1 MKLNMKPT
9 TLLSKSLISLAALA
23 TLGGCASVNID
34 QSIDRANLE
43 TKTIAGAA
51 TQLLRTAEA
60 KTARDLQVAELL
72 KSPLN
77 QQAAVQ
83 LAIINSPALQTMLAE
98 RWLDMAQAAQG
109 GRIANPILSLERMRS
124 LDELEYGRILAF
136 GLLDLITLP
145 QRKKIAMARMAQ
157 TELQMTADV
166 VGLIS
171 KVRMAWVAAV
181 AASESATYSKLV
193 YESAQASAELAKRMQ
208 TVGNF
213 NRLQRA
219 RQQAFYADASIQLL
233 ASQHTATA
241 AREALVRLLGLKDTD
256 IAKLS
261 LPERLPDLPQSFLS
275 PEAVSKALTNQR
287 LDVRMAQ
294 SQLDAASKSQGLNL
308 LTSLTDIELGVIRN
322 TVKDTVEG
330 TSEKS
335 KGYELSIRLPIFDWG
350 DAQRASMNAATL
362 AAANRME
369 AAIIGAGSDLRE
381 SYSAYRTA
389 YDASRQYRDEILPLS
404 KVIAEENG
412 LRYNG
417 MFIGVF
423 ELLAD
428 HRSQINTVKA
438 AIAAQQQFWQADA
451 ALQATLL
458 GKPMSAPSMP
468 MGSSS
473 GGDAPAH

>member
-1 MKLNMKPT
+1 MKSTSM
-9 TLLSKSLISLAALA
+9 LSKSLISLAALA
-23 TLGGCASVNID
+23 VLGGCASVNID
-34 QSIDRANLE
+34 QSIDRTNTE
-43 TKTIAGAA
+43 TKAIAGTSAL
-51 TQLLRTAEA
+51 LLRTAEA
-60 KTARDLQVAELL
+60 KTTRDSQVTELL
-72 KSPLN
+72 KSPLS

-83 LAIINSPALQTMLAE
+83 LSIINSPALQTMLAE
-98 RWLDMAQAAQG
+98 RWGDMAQAAQG
-109 GRIANPILSLERMRS
+109 GRIANPILSLERVRS
-124 LDELEYGRILAF
+124 LDELEFGRILAF

-145 QRKKIAMARMAQ
+145 QRQKIATARMAQ

-171 KVRMAWVAAV
+171 KVRMAWVEAV

-208 TVGNF
+208 SVGNF

-241 AREALVRLLGLKDTD
+241 TREALVRLLGLKDTD
-256 IAKLS
+256 IGKLS
-261 LPERLPDLPQSFLS
+261 LPERLPDLPPSFLS

-308 LTSLTDIELGVIRN
+308 LSSLTDIELGVIRN

-404 KVIAEENG
+404 KAIAEENG

-428 HRSQINTVKA
+428 HRSQINTVKS
-438 AIAAQQQFWQADA
+438 AIAAQQQFWLTDA

-458 GKPMSAPSMP
+458 GKPMSAPSMST
-468 MGSSS
+468 GSASS
-473 GGDAPAH
+473 GDALAH

>member
-1 MKLNMKPT
+1 MKSMSFLQK
-9 TLLSKSLISLAALA
+9 TLIAVAVLAVLS
-23 TLGGCASVNID
+23 GCASVNID
-34 QSIDRANLE
+34 QSIARTNNE
-43 TKTIAGAA
+43 TTSISGVSA
-51 TQLLRTAEA
+51 QLLRTAEA
-60 KTARDLQVAELL
+60 KTARDRQVAELL
-72 KSPLN
+72 ASPLS

-83 LAIINSPALQTMLAE
+83 LAVINSSALQTLLAE
-98 RWLDMAQAAQG
+98 RWGDMAQAAQG
-109 GRIANPILSLERMRS
+109 GRIANPILSLERVRL
-124 LDELEYGRILAF
+124 LDELEFGRLLAF
-136 GLLDLITLP
+136 GLLDLLTLP
-145 QRKKIAMARMAQ
+145 QRNKIATARIAQ

-166 VGLIS
+166 VGLVAQ
-171 KVRMAWVAAV
+171 VRMAWVTAV
-181 AASESATYSKLV
+181 AASESATYTKLV

-208 TVGNF
+208 SVGNF

-219 RQQAFYADASIQLL
+219 RQQSFYAEAAAQML
-233 ASQHTATA
+233 ASQQAETS
-241 AREALVRLLGLKDTD
+241 ARERLIRLLGLNDSLAVALK
-256 IAKLS
+256 
-261 LPERLPDLPQSFLS
+261 LPERLPDLPTSFLT
-275 PEAVSKALTNQR
+275 PQAVSLALTSQR

-294 SQLDAASKSQGLNL
+294 SQLDAASKAQGLTL
-308 LTSLTDIELGVIRN
+308 LTSLTDLEVGVRRD
-322 TVKDTVEG
+322 TVKDTALG
-330 TSEKS
+330 TSDTR

-369 AAIIGAGSDLRE
+369 ATLSSAGSDLRE
-381 SYSAYRTA
+381 NYAAYRTA
-389 YDASRQYRDEILPLS
+389 YDLSRHYRDEVLPLS

-458 GKPMSAPSMP
+458 GKPMSAPSMTT
-468 MGSSS
+468 GSAS
-473 GGDAPAH
+473 GSDAPAH

>member
-1 MKLNMKPT
+1 MNPMFKLT
-9 TLLSKSLISLAALA
+9 KSSITVAALVVL
-23 TLGGCASVNID
+23 TGCATVNID
-34 QSIDRANLE
+34 QAIDRTNGE
-43 TKTIAGAA
+43 TKSASGASA
-51 TQLLRTAEA
+51 QLLRTVTA
-60 KTARDLQVAELL
+60 KTTRDNQVAELL
-72 KSPLN
+72 KSPLS

-83 LAIINSPALQTMLAE
+83 LAIINSPALQTLLAE
-98 RWLDMAQAAQG
+98 RWGDMAQAAQG
-109 GRIANPILSLERMRS
+109 GRIANPILSLERVRF
-124 LDELEYGRILAF
+124 LDELELGRILAF
-136 GLLDLITLP
+136 GLLDLLTLP
-145 QRKKIAMARMAQ
+145 QRQKIATARMAQ

-171 KVRMAWVAAV
+171 QVRMAWVAAV

-208 TVGNF
+208 SVGNF
-213 NRLQRA
+213 NRLQRV

-241 AREALVRLLGLKDTD
+241 TREALIRLLGLKDAQIST
-256 IAKLS
+256 LT
-261 LPERLPDLPQSFLS
+261 LPERLPDLPKSFMS
-275 PEAVSKALTNQR
+275 HEAVSKALTTQR

-308 LTSLTDIELGVIRN
+308 LTSLTDVELGVIRN
-322 TVKDTVEG
+322 TIKDTHEG
-330 TSEKS
+330 TSQTS

-369 AAIIGAGSDLRE
+369 ATVIGAGSDLRG

-428 HRSQINTVKA
+428 HRAQINTVKA

-458 GKPMSAPSMP
+458 GKPMSAPAMAA
-468 MGSSS
+468 GSTS
-473 GGDAPAH
+473 GGDAPGH

>member
-1 MKLNMKPT
+1 MS
-9 TLLSKSLISLAALA
+9 SKSIVAIAV
-23 TLGGCASVNID
+23 TLVLSGCATVNID
-34 QSIDRANLE
+34 QSIDGTNSE
-43 TKTIAGAA
+43 TA
-51 TQLLRTAEA
+51 TVTGSPVQLLRTLDA
-60 KTARDLQVAELL
+60 KTARDRQVSELL
-72 KSPLN
+72 KSPLS
-77 QQAAVQ
+77 QQTAVQ
-83 LAIINSPALQTMLAE
+83 IAVLNSPALQSLLAE
-98 RWLDMAQAAQG
+98 RWGDMAQAAQG
-109 GRIANPILSLERMRS
+109 GRIANPILSLDRMRFV
-124 LDELEYGRILAF
+124 DELELGRLLAF
-136 GLLDLITLP
+136 GLLDLLTLP
-145 QRKKIAMARMAQ
+145 QRNKIATARIAQ
-157 TELQMTADV
+157 AELQMTTDV
-166 VGLIS
+166 VGMITQ
-171 KVRMAWVAAV
+171 VRMAWVAAV
-181 AASESATYSKLV
+181 AANESATYSKLV

-208 TVGNF
+208 SVGNF
-213 NRLQRA
+213 NRLQRV
-219 RQQAFYADASIQLL
+219 RQQAFYADASMQLL
-233 ASQHTATA
+233 NSQHTATA
-241 AREALVRLLGLKDTD
+241 TREALIRLLGLKDTQ
-256 IAKLS
+256 INALT
-261 LPERLPDLPQSFLS
+261 LPERLPDLPKSFLS
-275 PEAVSKALTNQR
+275 PEAVSKALTTQR

-294 SQLDAASKSQGLNL
+294 SQLDATSKAQGLNL
-308 LTSLTDIELGVIRN
+308 LTSLTDIELGVRRD
-322 TVKDTVEG
+322 TVKDTALG
-330 TSEKS
+330 TSGTR

-369 AAIIGAGSDLRE
+369 AAVIGAGSDLRE

-417 MFIGVF
+417 MFVSVF

-458 GKPMSAPSMP
+458 GKPMSSPSMS

>member
-1 MKLNMKPT
+1 MT
-9 TLLSKSLISLAALA
+9 HYFKSLKSPKTLISIAAVAVLS
-23 TLGGCASVNID
+23 GCATVNID
-34 QSIDRANLE
+34 QAVDRTNAE
-43 TKTIAGAA
+43 TKSSFGASA
-51 TQLLRTAEA
+51 QLLRSVDA

-77 QQAAVQ
+77 QQGAVQ
-83 LAIINSPALQTMLAE
+83 LAIINSPALQTLLAE
-98 RWLDMAQAAQG
+98 SWGDMAQAAQG
-109 GRIANPILSLERMRS
+109 GRIANPMLNLERVRS
-124 LDELEYGRILAF
+124 LGELEFGRILAF

-145 QRKKIAMARMAQ
+145 QRQKIANARMAQ

-166 VGLIS
+166 VGLVS
-171 KVRMAWVAAV
+171 QVRMAWVAAV
-181 AASESATYSKLV
+181 AASESAAYSKLV

-208 TVGNF
+208 SVGNF
-213 NRLQRA
+213 TRLQRV

-233 ASQHTATA
+233 ASQQSATAT
-241 AREALVRLLGLKDTD
+241 REALIRLLGLKDAQ
-256 IAKLS
+256 IGALV
-261 LPERLPDLPQSFLS
+261 LPERLPDLPKSFLS
-275 PEAVSKALTNQR
+275 PETVSKALIKQR

-294 SQLDAASKSQGLNL
+294 SQLDTASKSQGLNL
-308 LTSLTDIELGVIRN
+308 ITSLTDIELGVIRN
-322 TVKDTVEG
+322 AVKDTAEG

-350 DAQRASMNAATL
+350 DAQRASMNAVTL
-362 AAANRME
+362 AAANRMD
-369 AAIIGAGSDLRE
+369 ATVIAAGSDLRE

-404 KVIAEENG
+404 KVITDENG

-458 GKPMSAPSMP
+458 GKPMSAPAMAS
-468 MGSSS
+468 GSSA
-473 GGDAPAH
+473 GGDAPGH

>member
-1 MKLNMKPT
+1 MKSTSM
-9 TLLSKSLISLAALA
+9 LSKSLISLATLA
-23 TLGGCASVNID
+23 VLGGCASVNID
-34 QSIDRANLE
+34 QSIDRTNTE
-43 TKTIAGAA
+43 TKAIAGTSA
-51 TQLLRTAEA
+51 QLLRTAEA
-60 KTARDLQVAELL
+60 KATRDSQVTELL
-72 KSPLN
+72 KSPLS

-98 RWLDMAQAAQG
+98 RWGDMAQAAQG
-109 GRIANPILSLERMRS
+109 GRIANPILSLERVRS
-124 LDELEYGRILAF
+124 LDELEFGRILAF

-145 QRKKIAMARMAQ
+145 QRQKIATARMAQ

-171 KVRMAWVAAV
+171 KVRMAWVEAV

-208 TVGNF
+208 SVGNF
-213 NRLQRA
+213 NRLQRV

-233 ASQHTATA
+233 ASQHAATA
-241 AREALVRLLGLKDTD
+241 SREALVRLLGLKDTD
-256 IAKLS
+256 IGKLS
-261 LPERLPDLPQSFLS
+261 LPERLPDLPPSFLS

-350 DAQRASMNAATL
+350 DAQRASMNAVTL

-458 GKPMSAPSMP
+458 GKPMFAPAMST
-468 MGSSS
+468 GSSS
-473 GGDAPAH
+473 SGTAPAH

>member
-1 MKLNMKPT
+1 MNPMFKLT
-9 TLLSKSLISLAALA
+9 KSSITVAALVVL
-23 TLGGCASVNID
+23 TGCATVNID
-34 QSIDRANLE
+34 QAIDRTNGE
-43 TKTIAGAA
+43 TKSASGASA
-51 TQLLRTAEA
+51 QLLRTVTA
-60 KTARDLQVAELL
+60 KTTRDNQVAELL
-72 KSPLN
+72 KSPLS

-83 LAIINSPALQTMLAE
+83 LAIINSPALQTLLAE
-98 RWLDMAQAAQG
+98 RWGDMAQAAQG
-109 GRIANPILSLERMRS
+109 GRIANPILSLERVRS
-124 LDELEYGRILAF
+124 LDELELGRILAF

-145 QRKKIAMARMAQ
+145 QRQKIATARMAQ

-171 KVRMAWVAAV
+171 QVRMAWVAAV
-181 AASESATYSKLV
+181 AANESATYSKLV

-208 TVGNF
+208 SVGNF
-213 NRLQRA
+213 SRLQRV
-219 RQQAFYADASIQLL
+219 RQQAFYADASLQLL

-241 AREALVRLLGLKDTD
+241 TREALIRLLGLKDAQIST
-256 IAKLS
+256 LT
-261 LPERLPDLPQSFLS
+261 LPERLPDLPKSFMS
-275 PEAVSKALTNQR
+275 PESVRKALTTQR

-294 SQLDAASKSQGLNL
+294 SQLDTASKSQGLNL
-308 LTSLTDIELGVIRN
+308 LTSLTDVELGVIRN
-322 TVKDTVEG
+322 TIKDTHEG
-330 TSEKS
+330 TSQTS

-362 AAANRME
+362 ASANRME
-369 AAIIGAGSDLRE
+369 ATVIGAGSDLRG

-428 HRSQINTVKA
+428 HRAQINTVKA
-438 AIAAQQQFWQADA
+438 AIAAQQQFWQTDA
-451 ALQATLL
+451 TLQATLL
-458 GKPMSAPSMP
+458 GKPMSAPAMAA
-468 MGSSS
+468 GSTS
-473 GGDAPAH
+473 GGDAPGH

>member
-1 MKLNMKPT
+1 MTHYYKNLMP
-9 TLLSKSLISLAALA
+9 SKTLISMAAVVVLS
-23 TLGGCASVNID
+23 GCATVNID
-34 QSIDRANLE
+34 QAIDRTNSE
-43 TKTIAGAA
+43 TQATSGAKA
-51 TQLLRTAEA
+51 QLLRTTEA
-60 KTARDLQVAELL
+60 KTTRDNQVATLL
-72 KSPLN
+72 KSPLS

-83 LAIINSPALQTMLAE
+83 LAIINSPALQTLLAE
-98 RWLDMAQAAQG
+98 RWGDLAQAAQS
-109 GRIANPILSLERMRS
+109 GRIANPILSLERVRF
-124 LDELEYGRILAF
+124 LDELEFGRILAF

-145 QRKKIAMARMAQ
+145 QRQKIATARMAQ

-166 VGLIS
+166 VGLVS
-171 KVRMAWVAAV
+171 QVRMAWVAAV
-181 AASESATYSKLV
+181 AASESAAYSKLV

-208 TVGNF
+208 SVGNF
-213 NRLQRA
+213 NRLQRV

-241 AREALVRLLGLKDTD
+241 TREALIRLLGLKDTEID
-256 IAKLS
+256 KLI
-261 LPERLPDLPQSFLS
+261 LPERLPDLPKSFIS
-275 PEAVSKALTNQR
+275 PEAVSKALTKQR

-322 TVKDTVEG
+322 TVKDTHEG
-330 TSEKS
+330 TSQAS
-335 KGYELSIRLPIFDWG
+335 KGYELSMRLPIFDWG
-350 DAQRASMNAATL
+350 DAQRASMNATTL
-362 AAANRME
+362 AAANRLNG
-369 AAIIGAGSDLRE
+369 ALINAGSELRE

-389 YDASRQYRDEILPLS
+389 YDALRQYRDEILPLS

-438 AIAAQQQFWQADA
+438 AIAAQQQFWQTDA

-458 GKPMSAPSMP
+458 GKPISAPTMAA
-468 MGSSS
+468 GSSS
-473 GGDAPAH
+473 GGDASGH

>member
-1 MKLNMKPT
+1 MMHYLMTLKP
-9 TLLSKSLISLAALA
+9 SKTLISIAAAAVLS
-23 TLGGCASVNID
+23 GCASVNID
-34 QSIDRANLE
+34 QSIDRTNAE
-43 TKTIAGAA
+43 TKSSSGASA
-51 TQLLRTAEA
+51 QLLRSVDA
-60 KTARDLQVAELL
+60 KAARDMQVTELL
-72 KSPLN
+72 KSPLS

-83 LAIINSPALQTMLAE
+83 LAIINSPALQTLLAE
-98 RWLDMAQAAQG
+98 RWGDLAQAAQG
-109 GRIANPILSLERMRS
+109 GRIANPILSFERVRF
-124 LDELEYGRILAF
+124 LDELEFGRILAF

-145 QRKKIAMARMAQ
+145 QRQKIATARMAQ

-171 KVRMAWVAAV
+171 EVRMAWVAAV
-181 AASESATYSKLV
+181 AASESAAYSKLV

-208 TVGNF
+208 SVGNF
-213 NRLQRA
+213 NRLQRV

-241 AREALVRLLGLKDTD
+241 SREALIRLLGLKDTE
-256 IAKLS
+256 IGKLT
-261 LPERLPDLPQSFLS
+261 LPERLPDLPKSFLS
-275 PEAVSKALTNQR
+275 PETVSKALTKQR

-294 SQLDAASKSQGLNL
+294 SQLDAASKSQGLTL

-369 AAIIGAGSDLRE
+369 AAVTGAGSDLRT

-389 YDASRQYRDEILPLS
+389 YDASRQYRDEILPMS

-428 HRSQINTVKA
+428 HRTQINTVKA

-458 GKPMSAPSMP
+458 GKPMSAPP
-468 MGSSS
+468 MAAGSSS
-473 GGDAPAH
+473 GGDAPGH

>member
-1 MKLNMKPT
+1 MNRMFKLTK
-9 TLLSKSLISLAALA
+9 LSMAIAALA
-23 TLGGCASVNID
+23 VLTGCASVNID
-34 QSIDRANLE
+34 QAIDRTNVE
-43 TKTIAGAA
+43 TKSVSGASA
-51 TQLLRTAEA
+51 QLLRTVTA
-60 KTARDLQVAELL
+60 KTTRDNQVAELL
-72 KSPLN
+72 KSPLS

-83 LAIINSPALQTMLAE
+83 LAIINSPALQTLLAE
-98 RWLDMAQAAQG
+98 RWGDMAQAAQG
-109 GRIANPILSLERMRS
+109 GRIANPILSLERVRS
-124 LDELEYGRILAF
+124 LDELEFGRILAF

-145 QRKKIAMARMAQ
+145 QRQKIATARMAQ

-166 VGLIS
+166 VGLVS
-171 KVRMAWVAAV
+171 QVRMAWVAAV

-208 TVGNF
+208 SVGNF
-213 NRLQRA
+213 NRLQRV

-241 AREALVRLLGLKDTD
+241 TREVLIRLLGLKDTE
-256 IAKLS
+256 ISKLT
-261 LPERLPDLPQSFLS
+261 LPERLPDLPKAYIN
-275 PEAVSKALTNQR
+275 PEAVKNALITQR
-287 LDVRMAQ
+287 LDVRIAQ

-308 LTSLTDIELGVIRN
+308 LTSLTDIELGIIRN
-322 TVKDTVEG
+322 TVKYTHEG
-330 TSEKS
+330 TSQTS
-335 KGYELSIRLPIFDWG
+335 KGYELSIRLPIFDRG

-369 AAIIGAGSDLRE
+369 AAVIGAGSDLRE

-428 HRSQINTVKA
+428 HRTQINTVKA

-458 GKPMSAPSMP
+458 GKPMSAPSMSA
-468 MGSSS
+468 GSSS
-473 GGDAPAH
+473 GSDAPAH

>member
-1 MKLNMKPT
+1 MKSSFM
-9 TLLSKSLISLAALA
+9 LSKSLLSVASLVFLA
-23 TLGGCASVNID
+23 GCASVNID

-43 TKTIAGAA
+43 TKSISGASA
-51 TQLLRTAEA
+51 QLLRTTDA
-60 KTARDLQVAELL
+60 KTARDNQVAELL
-72 KSPLN
+72 KSPLS

-83 LAIINSPALQTMLAE
+83 LAIINSPALQTILAE
-98 RWLDMAQAAQG
+98 RWGDMAQAAQG
-109 GRIANPILSLERMRS
+109 GRIANPILSLERVRS
-124 LDELEYGRILAF
+124 FDELEFGRILAF
-136 GLLDLITLP
+136 GLLDLLTLP
-145 QRKKIAMARMAQ
+145 QRQKIATARMAQ

-171 KVRMAWVAAV
+171 QVRMAWVAAV
-181 AASESATYSKLV
+181 AANESAAYSKLV

-208 TVGNF
+208 SVGNF
-213 NRLQRA
+213 NRLQRV

-241 AREALVRLLGLKDTD
+241 SREALIRLIGLKDAQISTMT
-256 IAKLS
+256 
-261 LPERLPDLPQSFLS
+261 LPERLPDLPKSFMS
-275 PEAVSKALTNQR
+275 PEAVSKALTTQR

-308 LTSLTDIELGVIRN
+308 LTSLTDVELGIIRN
-322 TVKDTVEG
+322 TIKDTHEG
-330 TSEKS
+330 TSQTS

-350 DAQRASMNAATL
+350 DAQRVSMNAATL

-369 AAIIGAGSDLRE
+369 AAVIGAGSDLRT

-404 KVIAEENG
+404 KAIAEENG

-438 AIAAQQQFWQADA
+438 AIAAQQQFWQSDA

-458 GKPMSAPSMP
+458 GKPMSAPSMS
-468 MGSSS
+468 MGPSS

>member
-1 MKLNMKPT
+1 MNPMFKLT
-9 TLLSKSLISLAALA
+9 KSSITVAALVVL
-23 TLGGCASVNID
+23 TGCATVNID
-34 QSIDRANLE
+34 QAIDRTNGE
-43 TKTIAGAA
+43 TKSASGVSA
-51 TQLLRTAEA
+51 QLLRTVTA
-60 KTARDLQVAELL
+60 KTTRDNQVAELL
-72 KSPLN
+72 KSPLS

-83 LAIINSPALQTMLAE
+83 LAIINSPALQTLLAE
-98 RWLDMAQAAQG
+98 RWGDMAQAAQG
-109 GRIANPILSLERMRS
+109 GRIANPILSLERVRF
-124 LDELEYGRILAF
+124 LDELELGRILAF
-136 GLLDLITLP
+136 GLLDLLTLP
-145 QRKKIAMARMAQ
+145 QRQKIATARMAQ

-171 KVRMAWVAAV
+171 QVRMAWVAAV
-181 AASESATYSKLV
+181 AANESATYSKLV

-208 TVGNF
+208 SVGNF
-213 NRLQRA
+213 NRLQRV
-219 RQQAFYADASIQLL
+219 RQQAFYADASLQLL

-241 AREALVRLLGLKDTD
+241 TREALIRLLGLKDAQIST
-256 IAKLS
+256 LT
-261 LPERLPDLPQSFLS
+261 LPERLPDLPKSFMS
-275 PEAVSKALTNQR
+275 PEAVSKALTTQR

-308 LTSLTDIELGVIRN
+308 LTSLTDVELGVIRN
-322 TVKDTVEG
+322 TIKDTHEG
-330 TSEKS
+330 TSQTS

-369 AAIIGAGSDLRE
+369 ATVIGAGSDLRG

-428 HRSQINTVKA
+428 HRAQINTVKA
-438 AIAAQQQFWQADA
+438 AIAAQQQFWQTDA

-458 GKPMSAPSMP
+458 GKPMSAPAMAAA
-468 MGSSS
+468 GSTS
-473 GGDAPAH
+473 GGDAPGH

>member
-1 MKLNMKPT
+1 MNPMFKLT
-9 TLLSKSLISLAALA
+9 KSSITVAALVVL
-23 TLGGCASVNID
+23 TGCATVNID
-34 QSIDRANLE
+34 QAIDRTNGE
-43 TKTIAGAA
+43 TKSASGASA
-51 TQLLRTAEA
+51 QLLRTVTA
-60 KTARDLQVAELL
+60 KTTRDNQVAELL
-72 KSPLN
+72 KSPLS

-83 LAIINSPALQTMLAE
+83 LAIINSPALQTLLAE
-98 RWLDMAQAAQG
+98 RWGDMAQAAQG
-109 GRIANPILSLERMRS
+109 GRIANPILSLERVRS
-124 LDELEYGRILAF
+124 LDELELGRILAF

-145 QRKKIAMARMAQ
+145 QRNKIATARMAQ

-171 KVRMAWVAAV
+171 QVRMAWVAAV
-181 AASESATYSKLV
+181 AANESATYSKLV

-208 TVGNF
+208 SVGNF
-213 NRLQRA
+213 NRLQRV
-219 RQQAFYADASIQLL
+219 RQQAFYADASLQLL

-241 AREALVRLLGLKDTD
+241 TREALIRLLGLKDAQIST
-256 IAKLS
+256 LT
-261 LPERLPDLPQSFLS
+261 LPERLPDLPKSFMS
-275 PEAVSKALTNQR
+275 PEAVSKALTTQR

-308 LTSLTDIELGVIRN
+308 LTSLTDVELGVIRN
-322 TVKDTVEG
+322 TIKDTHEG
-330 TSEKS
+330 TSQTS

-362 AAANRME
+362 AAASRME
-369 AAIIGAGSDLRE
+369 AAVIGAGSDLRG

-428 HRSQINTVKA
+428 HRAQINTVKA
-438 AIAAQQQFWQADA
+438 AIAAQQQFWQTDA

-458 GKPMSAPSMP
+458 GKPMSAPAMAA
-468 MGSSS
+468 GSAS
-473 GGDAPAH
+473 GGDAPGH